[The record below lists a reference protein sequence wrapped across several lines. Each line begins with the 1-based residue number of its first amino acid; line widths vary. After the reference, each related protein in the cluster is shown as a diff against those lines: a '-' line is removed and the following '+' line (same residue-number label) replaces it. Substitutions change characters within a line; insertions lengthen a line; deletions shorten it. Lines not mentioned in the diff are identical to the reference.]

1 MKLTK
6 GDKILIVVL
15 IIFSLFFAYYMS
27 TVDKGI
33 EGKYVS
39 VQINGKEINK
49 IPFSDKIIGEKL
61 EVETEFGRNVLE
73 FGENEVKIIEASC
86 LDKLCIKQ
94 GSITKVGELIVCLP
108 NRLVIEIKNDNSNSQ
123 IDNVIF

>member
-6 GDKILIVVL
+6 GDKILIAVL

-73 FGENEVKIIEASC
+73 FGDNEVKIIEASC

-94 GSITKVGELIVCLP
+94 GTITKVGELIVCLP
-108 NRLVIEIKNDNSNSQ
+108 NRLVIEIKHDNSNSQ